1 MNTLTLPAPAK
12 INLFL
17 HVVGKRVDGYHLLE
31 SLMVLLD
38 FGDSISLSLRTDKTI
53 TVCSPLS
60 PLPIPTEQ
68 ELCYRAARLLQERT
82 GCPMGVA
89 IEVQKRI
96 PLGGGLGG
104 GSSDAA
110 SVLLGLNSLWRLQLS
125 RKELQKL
132 AVTLGAD
139 VPFFVFAESALVS
152 GIGEVLRAVSV
163 PPLWFCLFMPQE
175 SASTAGIFA
184 DLALT
189 HYTESRRIL
198 ALCEGEGHNDLEN
211 TASQRHRSIATQLA
225 WLRAHVSEAWLGMS
239 GSGTCVFAAFSN
251 ETRAQAL
258 LAQLPPDMHGLIA
271 KSLQQHPAKHLAF
284 D

>member
-17 HVVGKRVDGYHLLE
+17 HVVGKRADGYHLLE

-38 FGDSISLSLRTDKTI
+38 FGDSISLSLRADNAI
-53 TVCSPLS
+53 TVRSSL
-60 PLPIPTEQ
+60 LIPTEQ
-68 ELCYRAARLLQERT
+68 DLCYRAARLLQERT
-82 GCPMGVA
+82 GCSLGVT

-125 RKELQKL
+125 RKELLKL
-132 AVTLGAD
+132 AVLLGAD
-139 VPFFVFAESALVS
+139 VPFFVFAESALVG
-152 GIGEVLRAVSV
+152 GIGEVLTPVSV
-163 PPLWFCLFMPQE
+163 PPLWFCLLTPQE

-189 HYTESRRIL
+189 RYTESRRIL
-198 ALCEGEGHNDLEN
+198 ALCEGEGRNDLEG
-211 TASQRHRSIATQLA
+211 TASQRYRSIATQLA
-225 WLRAHVSEAWLGMS
+225 WLRAHASEAWLGMS
-239 GSGTCVFAAFSN
+239 GSGACVYAACSN
-251 ETRAQAL
+251 ESEAQAL
-258 LAQLPPDMHGLIA
+258 LARLPPDMHGLIT